1 MPTAEIYEPIR
12 TQIAGVSVRELAE
25 RFGTPAYVYNAAKI
39 IERIG
44 DLKQFD
50 LVRYAQKACSN
61 IAILDLMRRHG
72 VMVDAV
78 SAGEVHR
85 AMKAGYRQDPGARGQ
100 GSGVRHPEIVYTA
113 DIFDRESLETVIK
126 LGLP

>member
-1 MPTAEIYEPIR
+1 MPTAEVYEPIR

-39 IERIG
+39 IQRIG

-72 VMVDAV
+72 VVVDAV

-85 AMKAGYRQDPGARGQ
+85 ALRAGYKAGGRMPSPQPSPRGRGGGQDGTRSVPATY
-100 GSGVRHPEIVYTA
+100 HPEFVYT
-113 DIFDRESLETVIK
+113 
-126 LGLP
+126 

>member
-1 MPTAEIYEPIR
+1 MASCYDAGMPIAEVYQPIR
-12 TQIAGVSVRELAE
+12 SEIAGVSVRELAE

-72 VMVDAV
+72 VVVDAV

-85 AMKAGYRQDPGARGQ
+85 ALKAGYKAGVGGRGHRREAVVA
-100 GSGVRHPEIVYTA
+100 GVGRHPEIIY
-113 DIFDRESLETVIK
+113 
-126 LGLP
+126 